1 MEYPKKSLGQ
11 NFLID
16 HNIKRKIINT
26 TKLFNKNVL
35 EIGPGKGFLTN
46 EILKRKPKS
55 LTLIEK
61 DNILANRLISK
72 YKKNKLIKIFNSD
85 ILKFNIE
92 KNIKK
97 NTIIFG
103 NLPYNISSQI
113 LVKFI
118 KFNKWPPKYSDL
130 VLMFQKEMA
139 ERIIGKFNSNNYGRM
154 SILCNYRLHMVK
166 KFNVSPN
173 CFLPKPK
180 VDSTVIQLQPK
191 NEMIKIKNIENL
203 EKITNII
210 FSNKRK
216 MINKSIKKIFKRK
229 EKLKKIKNLD
239 LKKRPSDISPNVYY
253 ELTELYESF

>member
-97 NTIIFG
+97 
-103 NLPYNISSQI
+103 
-113 LVKFI
+113 
-118 KFNKWPPKYSDL
+118 KYHYIWQFTL
-130 VLMFQKEMA
+130 
-139 ERIIGKFNSNNYGRM
+139 
-154 SILCNYRLHMVK
+154 
-166 KFNVSPN
+166 
-173 CFLPKPK
+173 
-180 VDSTVIQLQPK
+180 
-191 NEMIKIKNIENL
+191 
-203 EKITNII
+203 
-210 FSNKRK
+210 
-216 MINKSIKKIFKRK
+216 
-229 EKLKKIKNLD
+229 
-239 LKKRPSDISPNVYY
+239 
-253 ELTELYESF
+253 

>member
-85 ILKFNIE
+85 ILKFNI
-92 KNIKK
+92 
-97 NTIIFG
+97 
-103 NLPYNISSQI
+103 
-113 LVKFI
+113 
-118 KFNKWPPKYSDL
+118 
-130 VLMFQKEMA
+130 
-139 ERIIGKFNSNNYGRM
+139 
-154 SILCNYRLHMVK
+154 
-166 KFNVSPN
+166 
-173 CFLPKPK
+173 
-180 VDSTVIQLQPK
+180 
-191 NEMIKIKNIENL
+191 
-203 EKITNII
+203 
-210 FSNKRK
+210 
-216 MINKSIKKIFKRK
+216 
-229 EKLKKIKNLD
+229 
-239 LKKRPSDISPNVYY
+239 
-253 ELTELYESF
+253 

>member
-26 TKLFNKNVL
+26 TEILNKNVL
-35 EIGPGKGFLTN
+35 EIGPGKGFLTD
-46 EILKRKPKS
+46 EILKKKPRS

-61 DNILANRLISK
+61 DNILANKLASK
-72 YKKNKLIKIFNSD
+72 YKKNELIKIFNSD

-130 VLMFQKEMA
+130 VL
-139 ERIIGKFNSNNYGRM
+139 
-154 SILCNYRLHMVK
+154 
-166 KFNVSPN
+166 
-173 CFLPKPK
+173 
-180 VDSTVIQLQPK
+180 
-191 NEMIKIKNIENL
+191 
-203 EKITNII
+203 
-210 FSNKRK
+210 
-216 MINKSIKKIFKRK
+216 
-229 EKLKKIKNLD
+229 
-239 LKKRPSDISPNVYY
+239 
-253 ELTELYESF
+253 

>member
-16 HNIKRKIINT
+16 HNIKRKIIDT
-26 TKLFNKNVL
+26 SKLLGKNVL
-35 EIGPGKGFLTN
+35 EIGPGKGFLTD

-61 DNILANRLISK
+61 DSKLASELKLR
-72 YKKNKLIKIFNSD
+72 YKKNKLIKIFNCD

-118 KFNKWPPKYSDL
+118 KFKKWPPNYSSL

-139 ERIIGKFNSNNYGRM
+139 ERIIGKFNSISYGRM
-154 SILCNYRLHMVK
+154 SILCNYRLHLIK
-166 KFNVSPN
+166 KFDVSPN

-180 VDSTVIQLQPK
+180 VVSTVIQLHPK
-191 NEMIKIKNIENL
+191 IETIKIKNIENL

-216 MINKSIKKIFKRK
+216 MINKNIKKIFQRN

-239 LKKRPSDISPNVYY
+239 LKKRPSEISPDIYY
-253 ELTELYESF
+253 KLTELYESF